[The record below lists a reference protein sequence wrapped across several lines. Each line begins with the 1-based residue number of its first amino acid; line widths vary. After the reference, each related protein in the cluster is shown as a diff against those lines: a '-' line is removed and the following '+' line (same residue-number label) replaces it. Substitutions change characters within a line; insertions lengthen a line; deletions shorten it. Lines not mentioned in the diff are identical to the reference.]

1 MLTLATDLLAA
12 QRAPSVRPVLTVT
25 ARHNEA
31 GQYAPRWT
39 QQYAGIETEGDHNAV
54 VTAAGTLIRVWVTD
68 VNRLLTERR
77 TNAGPSTTF
86 STAWSQRSIDAR
98 QNSGVAIATF
108 GNEVRLFWVSA
119 ATPTNIRTMNSNDDG
134 ATWGAESTLYTEAS
148 TVLNLAAVAKPTGE
162 IALIYSIGAATVKAL
177 RRSGSGVWTGP
188 ASASLSA
195 TDCFGVAV
203 AVPSTGTDFAV
214 VATGFVATTLPR
226 LWALTLTD
234 AGPPVFGAATVLEK
248 SDVPTGAQFFYT
260 NPYLLTA
267 GRTRLAV
274 RRQFTGNVGRPSD
287 IAVSALPNAA
297 TLVTSRTWREP
308 TVVDRPPSGNGRFYG
323 MALSS
328 GGSYMWLTSPGRVYR
343 APSTTPA
350 LEISADI
357 LALDIDW
364 KPDGARLALTL
375 DNSRGQYNGLTDA
388 PSEPLTT
395 GSELDV
401 LVGCQT
407 AGGPLTAAS
416 APLFRVERWERRY
429 EKGESALI
437 IEANGF
443 WTALERW
450 RAPQQFMWVEGEAN
464 LAVILAFVLGRAG
477 YALSNPTGALTS
489 RAPAFVINP
498 NETGTAVA
506 RRIVSHEPVVLV
518 ERHGVLEL
526 RAIASNEA
534 ESYSYT
540 Q

>member
-1 MLTLATDLLAA
+1 MLILDPALLAA
-12 QRAPSVRPVLTVT
+12 QRSPSVRPVISVT

-39 QQYAGIETEGDHNAV
+39 QQHAGIESENYHAAA

-68 VNRLLTERR
+68 VNRLLTERKPD
-77 TNAGPSTTF
+77 AGPSTTF
-86 STAWSQRSIDAR
+86 SDAWSQRSTTAR
-98 QNSGVAIATF
+98 QTSGCAVATF
-108 GNEVRLFWVSA
+108 GAEVHIFWIDS
-119 ATPTNIRTMNSNDDG
+119 ATPTLIRTMSSADDG
-134 ATWGAESTLYTEAS
+134 ASWSGESTVSTEAS
-148 TVLNLAAVAKPTGE
+148 TVNHLAAVAKATGE

-177 RRSGSGVWTGP
+177 RRSAAGVWTGP

-203 AVPSTGTDFAV
+203 AVPSTGTDFGVA
-214 VATGFVATTLPR
+214 ATGYVATTLPR
-226 LWALTLTD
+226 LWALTLSDT
-234 AGPPVFGAATVLEK
+234 APPVFGAATVLEK
-248 SDVPTGAQFFYT
+248 SDVPTGEQFFYT

-287 IAVSALPNAA
+287 IALSALPDAA
-297 TLVTSRTWREP
+297 TLVTSRTWREA
-308 TVVDRPPSGNGRFYG
+308 TVVDRPPSGTGRDYG

-343 APSTTPA
+343 APSATPA

-357 LALDIDW
+357 LALEIDW
-364 KPDGARLALTL
+364 KPDGARLSLTL

-388 PSEPLTT
+388 PSEPLTA
-395 GSELDV
+395 GSELEV

-407 AGGPLTAAS
+407 AGGPLTAPS

-429 EKGESALI
+429 EKGESTLV
-437 IEANGF
+437 IEAQDF
-443 WTALERW
+443 WAALERW
-450 RAPQQFMWVEGEAN
+450 RSPQQFMWVAGEAS
-464 LAVILAFVLGRAG
+464 LAVILALVLGRAG
-477 YALSNPTGALTS
+477 YALSNPTSALTS

-498 NETGTAVA
+498 NESGTAVA
-506 RRIVSHEPVVLV
+506 RRIVAHEPVVLV
-518 ERHGVLEL
+518 ERHGVIEL
-526 RAIASNEA
+526 RPVDASETDSFA
-534 ESYSYT
+534 YA